1 MVFGDILLWLII
13 GLVVGG
19 IAGYLIRKLSV
30 VRKARMA
37 EVEAD
42 KLLTQARDECKEIL
56 LKAKEE
62 AVQIKMEAEADCRD
76 RRVELQRWDK
86 RLSQREDSIEQRTSV
101 VRKREEDVARKEK
114 AAEEI
119 KGHLEKVEQQ
129 QIHQLELIGG
139 MTSAE
144 AKELLAQKLEAQV
157 REENAQRLREL
168 EVRLSAEANNR
179 GREILASAIQR
190 CATDVVSEAT
200 VSTVPIPSDE
210 MKGRIIGR
218 EGRNIRALEHATGV
232 ELIIDDTPEAVTLS
246 CFDPVRRE
254 IARLALSK
262 LILDGRIHPARI
274 EEVVQKA
281 KNEVEATIQ
290 SEGERAAY
298 EGAVQG
304 LHPELIKLLGRL
316 KYRFSYGQNVL
327 IHSIEAAHIAA
338 AIAAELGADVNIAK
352 RAALLHDIGKAIDCE
367 VEGTHASIGA
377 DVVQKWE
384 RSPAVTKA
392 VAEHHEESAF
402 SSVES
407 FIVAASDA
415 VSGARPGARRESID
429 QYLKRLEALES
440 VANSFNGVE
449 KSYAIQA
456 GREIRILVKPEQVN
470 DLETSKLARDIA
482 SKVEAELQYP
492 GQIKVTVIR
501 ETRVVDYA
509 K

>member
-119 KGHLEKVEQQ
+119 KERLEKVEQQ

>member
-86 RLSQREDSIEQRTSV
+86 RLSQREDSIEQRTGV

-119 KGHLEKVEQQ
+119 KGRLEKVEQQ

-327 IHSIEAAHIAA
+327 IHSIEAAHIAT